1 MNATD
6 VIGRV
11 MQLTEFTVT
20 TICSGPLQ
28 FDGVIPFNL
37 TIVDNVVTAKVLA
50 VTFDEA
56 AEILHNFLYPNG
68 ESR

>member
-6 VIGRV
+6 VIGRI

-20 TICSGPLQ
+20 TKCIGTLQ
-28 FDGVIPFNL
+28 FNGVIPFDL
-37 TIVDNVVTAKVLA
+37 TIKDNVVTAKVLA

-56 AEILHNFLYPNG
+56 VATLHNFLYPNG
-68 ESR
+68 